1 MKPKFLILVPA
12 RLGSVRVKKKNFKDF
27 FEKKSLTDILM
38 EKLDSLTS
46 IFNKDDFYVIL
57 STDNNDYIKNKKNYN
72 FTFNIL
78 FHTRSNSASNT
89 ATSNEVLKDVK
100 NFLIGKKIYSTT
112 LPIFL
117 FQVTSPLV
125 TTGSINSFIYAAL
138 NNDTNYQMVS
148 ARLSHTQKIIE
159 KTMIRKNKYFYS
171 MNPDDNNLNNKKH
184 YLRNSAMYFFPQ
196 FEFRYYDPMRLFI
209 MKDFESIDIDTKE
222 DFCYAQNQYRK
233 FYGNLDYSDSF
244 KSH

>member
-1 MKPKFLILVPA
+1 MRPKFLILVPV
-12 RLGSVRVKKKNFKDF
+12 RLGSVRIKKKNFKDF
-27 FEKKSLTDILM
+27 FEKKSLTDILI
-38 EKLDSLTS
+38 EKLESLTS

-57 STDNNDYIKNKKNYN
+57 STDNNDYIKHKKNHKFN
-72 FTFNIL
+72 FNIL

-100 NFLIGKKIYSTT
+100 NFLIDKKIYFNT

-125 TTGSINSFIYAAL
+125 TSGSIISFIHAAL

-148 ARLSHTQKIIE
+148 ARFSNNQKITE
-159 KTMIRKNKYFYS
+159 KSMVKKNKYFYS
-171 MNPDDNNLNNKKH
+171 LNSGDNYLNNKKY

-196 FEFRYYDPMRLFI
+196 FEFRHKDPMRLFI
-209 MKDFESIDIDTKE
+209 MKDFESIDIDTNE

-233 FYGNLDYSDSF
+233 FYGHLDYSTFF
-244 KSH
+244 KPY